1 MKRRV
6 FRRTDPTPPAV
17 DLASAVSLGLPP
29 DLAEQAGLRL
39 GVMALA
45 YAGAYAVLFTLSR
58 ALEDFPAGWAF
69 SGLLGPDAT
78 AALFIGTSLLVF
90 AIAVSGVV
98 DPYRLLHL
106 GLFYEVFG
114 ALGVEIDILWWPA
127 LGLWPPGEAFA
138 VNGIS
143 WTCPWIVLFP
153 LIVPATPGKA
163 TLAAFS
169 AASIRPLLLLVIAA
183 QSGASPDA
191 AFSAATIIDL
201 VAPNY
206 VCFALAVVGARIVW
220 GYGSHIS
227 KARRMGS
234 YRLVEK
240 IGQGGMGEVW
250 RAEHQMLARPAAVK
264 LILSDPAHEST
275 PGDKPDLIIHRFER
289 EVQATAELRS
299 PHTVVVY
306 DYGYTDDRKFY
317 YVMELLDG
325 LSLQACVERY
335 GPMPPERAVH
345 ILRQVC
351 HSLAEAHDRGIVH
364 RDIKPGNIYICRYGR
379 ETDFVKVLDFGLVKR
394 LGPQSP
400 KEPEL
405 TQMGSFAGTPAYTAP
420 EGIRVDRGDVDPRS
434 DIYSLGCVA
443 FWLLTGHTVFDAA
456 TTLAMLVQH
465 VKQDPDPPSGHTE
478 FDVPPQLDELILQC
492 LSKEKMG
499 RPGDCEEIEARLMNI
514 QFDRPWTR
522 ERAREWWSLHVPAG
536 GQPEVN

>member
-1 MKRRV
+1 MRRPV
-6 FRRTDPTPPAV
+6 FRRTESTPPVV
-17 DLASAVSLGLPP
+17 DLASAASLGLPP

-45 YAGAYAVLFTLSR
+45 YAGAYAVLYTLSR
-58 ALEDFPAGWAF
+58 LLEEFPAAGSF
-69 SGLLGPDAT
+69 GVVGPNVT
-78 AALFIGTSLLVF
+78 AAIFIGTSLVVF

-114 ALGVEIDILWWPA
+114 ALGIEIDILWWPA

-143 WTCPWIVLFP
+143 WTCPWIILFP

-169 AASIRPLLLLVIAA
+169 AASIRPLLLLIITVQGGSLA
-183 QSGASPDA
+183 GAG
-191 AFSAATIIDL
+191 FSAATIIDL
-201 VAPNY
+201 VLPNY

-227 KARRMGS
+227 KARSMGS

-240 IGQGGMGEVW
+240 IGEGGMGEVW
-250 RAEHQMLARPAAVK
+250 KAEHQMLARPAAIK
-264 LILSDPAHEST
+264 LILSDPTHEST
-275 PGDKPDLIIHRFER
+275 PSDTPEVMIHRFER
-289 EVQATAELRS
+289 EVQAMAELRS

-306 DYGYTDDRKFY
+306 DYGYTRNRSFY

-325 LSLQACVERY
+325 LSLQRCIEKY
-335 GPMPPERAVH
+335 GPMPPERVTH
-345 ILRQVC
+345 ILGQAC

-364 RDIKPGNIYICRYGR
+364 RDIKPGNIFICRYGR

-405 TQMGSFAGTPAYTAP
+405 TQMGSFAGTPAYTSP
-420 EGIRVDRGDVDPRS
+420 EGVLPDRGAVDPRS

-456 TTLAMLVQH
+456 TSLAMLVQH
-465 VKQDPDPPSGHTE
+465 VKQDPDPPSRHTE
-478 FDVPPQLDELILQC
+478 FEVPHQLDELILQC
-492 LSKEKMG
+492 LDKDKLA
-499 RPGDCEEIEARLMNI
+499 RPNDCEELAARLKAI
-514 QFDRPWTR
+514 PFEQPWTR
-522 ERAREWWSLHVPAG
+522 ERAREWWELHHPAAIA
-536 GQPEVN
+536 

>member
-1 MKRRV
+1 MKRSI
-6 FRRTDPTPPAV
+6 FRRGDSTPPVV
-17 DLASAVSLGLPP
+17 DLASAASLGLPP
-29 DLAEQAGLRL
+29 DLAAQAGLRL

-58 ALEDFPAGWAF
+58 LLEDFPGTDSI

-78 AALFIGTSLLVF
+78 AAVFIGSSLFVF
-90 AIAVSGVV
+90 FVAVSGTI

-114 ALGVEIDILWWPA
+114 ALGIEIDILWWPA

-163 TLAAFS
+163 ALAAFS
-169 AASIRPLLLLVIAA
+169 AASIRPLLLLIITA
-183 QSGASPDA
+183 QGG
-191 AFSAATIIDL
+191 AFSDAGFNAATMIDL
-201 VAPNY
+201 ILPNY
-206 VCFALAVVGARIVW
+206 VCFALAVVGARVVW

-240 IGQGGMGEVW
+240 IGVGGMGEVW
-250 RAEHQMLARPAAVK
+250 KAEHQMLARPAAIK
-264 LILSDPAHEST
+264 LILSDPAHDSAA
-275 PGDKPDLIIHRFER
+275 GGKPDLVIHRFER

-306 DYGYTDDRKFY
+306 DYGYADNRTFY

-325 LSLQACVERY
+325 VSLQACIEKY
-335 GPMPPERAVH
+335 GPMPPERVVH
-345 ILRQVC
+345 ILRQAC

-364 RDIKPGNIYICRYGR
+364 RDIKPANIFICRYGR

-400 KEPEL
+400 QEPEL
-405 TQMGSFAGTPAYTAP
+405 TQMGSFAGTPAYTSP
-420 EGIRVDRGDVDPRS
+420 EGVMADRGDVDPRS

-443 FWLLTGHTVFDAA
+443 FWLLTGQTVFEAS
-456 TTLAMLVQH
+456 TSLAMLVQH
-465 VKQDPDPPSGHTE
+465 VKQSPDPPSRHTE
-478 FDVPPQLDELILQC
+478 FRVPEKLDELILQC
-492 LSKEKMG
+492 LSKDKMA
-499 RPGDCEEIEARLMNI
+499 RPSDCEMLEAAFRDLPLE
-514 QFDRPWTR
+514 RSWTR
-522 ERAREWWSLHVPAG
+522 ERAREWWDVHVPERP
-536 GQPEVN
+536 PEAD